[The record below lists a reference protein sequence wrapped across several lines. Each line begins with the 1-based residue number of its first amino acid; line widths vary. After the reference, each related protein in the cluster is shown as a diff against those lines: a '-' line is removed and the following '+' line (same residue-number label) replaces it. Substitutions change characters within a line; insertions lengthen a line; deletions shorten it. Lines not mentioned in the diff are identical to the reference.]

1 MHWMLGKT
9 NEKGVT
15 LINTNMGKETNVLY
29 NPVFYFNVRKTSPPI
44 RISSKAGA
52 AEKPPKPLRHK
63 GNTELTMPFSP
74 ASVIHFFPLAL
85 QEDPQKLAA
94 MLLSVF
100 SVYSPGC
107 ALDAAGNFGTSRFE
121 VFDGASSLWTR
132 K

>member
-1 MHWMLGKT
+1 MLGKM

-15 LINTNMGKETNVLY
+15 LINTNMGKETNVSY
-29 NPVFYFNVRKTSPPI
+29 NPVSYFNVRKTSPPI

-63 GNTELTMPFSP
+63 GNTELTVPFSP
-74 ASVIHFFPLAL
+74 ASVIHLKAPPQHTLR
-85 QEDPQKLAA
+85 EDPQKLAA
-94 MLLSVF
+94 MLLSIF

-107 ALDAAGNFGTSRFE
+107 ALDAAGTLGTSRFQ
-121 VFDGASSLWTR
+121 VFDGATSSWTR